1 MNLNFGVA
9 SVGTHCVITTVL
21 NKGNVPTHDRLVNG
35 GSNVHLEKCG
45 DAVPRPRKWL
55 QVFRYPHILSIE
67 QRFCI
72 KLTQNR
78 SFQRRSSQSVASLG
92 TEKN

>member
-9 SVGTHCVITTVL
+9 SVVPHCVITAVL

-55 QVFRYPHILSIE
+55 QVFWYPHILSIE
-67 QRFCI
+67 QTFTR
-72 KLTQNR
+72 NR
-78 SFQRRSSQSVASLG
+78 SFQRRSSHSIASLG
-92 TEKN
+92 TEKNN